1 MIKIMRPIWYLT
13 AASLMLMGL
22 APAASARTMASKN
35 LAVYASIDTDWI
47 AKTAQEFEKETGIHV
62 AWIRESTGVILQRLL
77 AERSAPKADVWFGGT
92 IDGHANAATAG
103 LLEAYTPKADANLG
117 PLFRNPLGNH
127 LTSGIYGEVIGFS
140 VNKELLTKQ
149 GKPIPQTWDDLLNPV
164 YKGLIAMPN
173 PNTSGTGYTIISTIA
188 KLKGEEAGFA
198 YLKKLHSN
206 MAQYTQSGSGPSMLA
221 GKGEIAIAILN
232 LHDSVKTRL
241 QGYPLVEILPSD
253 GTGYGLG
260 GLSIIKGSANSAAAK
275 QFVDWLL
282 EPRVQQ
288 LAAKAGAYQVPT
300 NTLTPIDPN
309 IVTLSKGKMVDLPV
323 QWVANSRD
331 RLIKRW
337 TTEVFA
343 AVK

>member
-1 MIKIMRPIWYLT
+1 MNIFKRLVILSVATLLTIAT
-13 AASLMLMGL
+13 AA
-22 APAASARTMASKN
+22 PVFARSMVSKN

-47 AKTAQEFEKETGIHV
+47 AKAAQEFEKETGIHV
-62 AWIRESTGVILQRLL
+62 AWIRESTGVILQRLM
-77 AERSAPKADVWFGGT
+77 AEKSAPKADVWFGGT

-103 LLEAYTPKADANLG
+103 LLEAYTPKAEANLG

-149 GKPIPQTWDDLLNPV
+149 GKPIPQTWDDLLNPA

-173 PNTSGTGYTIISTIA
+173 PNTSGTGYTILTTIV
-188 KLKGEEAGFA
+188 KLKGEEPGFA
-198 YLKKLHSN
+198 YLKKLHAN

-241 QGYPLVEILPSD
+241 QGYPLVEILPTD

-260 GLSIIKGSANSAAAK
+260 GLSLIKGSANSDAAK
-275 QFVDWLL
+275 QFIDWLL

-288 LAAKAGAYQVPT
+288 IAARAGAFQVPT

-309 IVTLSKGKMVDLPV
+309 IVTLAKAKTVDLPV
-323 QWVANSRD
+323 SWVAASRD

-337 TTEVFA
+337 SDEVFTA
-343 AVK
+343 AK